1 MHGRWWRWFSALL
14 AVICGV
20 AFGLTVG
27 IGVVRAADASA
38 CNNPMP
44 VRSALAQAAA
54 AANHALSRPQ
64 PSSASC
70 LR

>member
-20 AFGLTVG
+20 AFGLMVG
-27 IGVVRAADASA
+27 IDVVRAAEAPVGAS
-38 CNNPMP
+38 PMS
-44 VRSALAQAAA
+44 VQRSCTQAPA
-54 AANHALSRPQ
+54 AANQALSRPQ